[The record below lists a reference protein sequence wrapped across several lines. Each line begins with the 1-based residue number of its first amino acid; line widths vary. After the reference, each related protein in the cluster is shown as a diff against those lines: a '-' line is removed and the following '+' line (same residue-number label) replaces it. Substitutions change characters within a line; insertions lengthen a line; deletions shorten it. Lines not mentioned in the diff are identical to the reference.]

1 MCYNYSGDD
10 MKECILEL
18 KHLKKYY
25 GKFKGIEDVSI
36 KLNKGDI
43 YGFIGP
49 NGAGKSTTI
58 RTIIGLINKTS
69 GEIYFNGNKL
79 DSDDINI
86 KQKIGYLPSEINLYD
101 DMTVK
106 QIFDYHESFYN
117 KNVSKKRK
125 ELVKLLKIQEN
136 KKIEDLSLGNL
147 KKVGI
152 VLSLM
157 HDPELLILDEPTSG
171 LDPIM
176 QSVFHDILM
185 KEKQKGTTILY
196 SSHVL
201 SEVSSICDKI
211 GFIKDGKII
220 KEDLI
225 ENINK
230 NNYTYLTISSS
241 EIDRIKKD
249 LKLEIKEENK
259 NKIKFIN
266 NMDSNI
272 LIKKLSNYKI
282 DELLIENISL
292 EDLFSNY
299 YK

>member
-1 MCYNYSGDD
+1 MDN
-10 MKECILEL
+10 ILEI

-25 GKFKGIEDVSI
+25 KNIRGVEDVSL

-58 RTIIGLINKTS
+58 RTIMGLINKTS
-69 GEIYFNGNKL
+69 GEIKFNNNIL
-79 DSDDINI
+79 DYNDINI
-86 KQKIGYLPSEINLYD
+86 KRKIGYLPSEINLYD
-101 DMTVK
+101 DMTIK
-106 QIFDYHESFYN
+106 ELFDYHASFFE
-117 KNVSKKRK
+117 KDLSKKRK
-125 ELVKLLKIQEN
+125 ELVKLLKIDEK

-176 QSVFHDILM
+176 QNIFHDILL
-185 KEKQKGTTILY
+185 KEKSKGTTILY
-196 SSHVL
+196 SSHIL
-201 SEVSSICDKI
+201 SEVSNICDKI

-225 ENINK
+225 ENVMK
-230 NNYTYLTISSS
+230 DNYTYLTIASNDI
-241 EIDRIKKD
+241 EKIKKD
-249 LKLEIKEENK
+249 LNLEIISENKLEV
-259 NKIKFIN
+259 KFIN
-266 NMDSNI
+266 NMNI
-272 LIKKLSNYKI
+272 NELIKKLSKYNI
-282 DELLIENISL
+282 DKLLIENISL
-292 EDLFSNY
+292 EDLFKNY